1 MLMLSCRIT
10 VPARR
15 RMFHLQS
22 TNNGGSSLPYVVPP
36 PPFPHSPS
44 HAVVF
49 IVTDNPFLPSIFA
62 RLSLLSSSIVLS
74 YIIHRVFSHPSKPR
88 YTRNLQLVVR
98 GFLVIYSPWNSAPF
112 SPSPPLPPHPSH
124 RHLSSACIFTGHVRF
139 ACSFFLLAQWTLC
152 FLIFYII
159 SLSSHQLSN
168 IVTSLS
174 FH

>member
-10 VPARR
+10 GPARR
-15 RMFHLQS
+15 KMFHLQS

-36 PPFPHSPS
+36 PFPHSPS

-49 IVTDNPFLPSIFA
+49 IVTDNPFPPSTFA

-98 GFLVIYSPWNSAPF
+98 GFWLSTLHGIPRPF
-112 SPSPPLPPHPSH
+112 LRLPPHPSH

-139 ACSFFLLAQWTLC
+139 ACSFFYWLNGHYA
-152 FLIFYII
+152 
-159 SLSSHQLSN
+159 S
-168 IVTSLS
+168 
-174 FH
+174 